1 MIGENPTTIYQSPN
15 TGRAIAL
22 VAHVNT
28 VIVLFGGP
36 SDERHVSVA
45 SAQNI
50 VRALDRPFA
59 WFWAPNGAIHD
70 VALEDLLAHQ
80 RPFEIDF
87 APSRPAI
94 FPNLEQALDTLPVEH
109 PVVLLGL
116 HGTAGEDGTLQRML
130 EARRIPFTGSG
141 SAASAAAFDKAR
153 AKELVGG
160 TVRVAESRVAR
171 TDAELR
177 DAVAELLTRHEKV
190 VLKPLAGGSSR
201 GLFFIKRVDALPVI
215 DIPYIVEQF
224 LAGREL
230 TVGVIDHH
238 DGLVA
243 LPVIEIEVETGREFD
258 YAGKYL
264 GHGTR
269 EICPAQIPEALAR
282 EAQDAALA
290 AHHALGCE
298 GYSRSDF
305 VAATDGI
312 WYLETNTLPGLT
324 SRSLVPQQLAAAG
337 IEFGEFLER
346 QVGIAG
352 TGVRDPG
359 TGVRG
364 PGPELFR
371 PGTT

>member
-1 MIGENPTTIYQSPN
+1 
-15 TGRAIAL
+15 
-22 VAHVNT
+22 VNT

-70 VALEDLLAHQ
+70 VALEDLLGHQ

-87 APSRPAI
+87 VPSRPAI
-94 FPNLEQALDTLPVEH
+94 FPNLEQALDTLPVDN
-109 PVVLLGL
+109 PVFLLGL

-130 EARRIPFTGSG
+130 EARRIPFTGSR

-160 TVRVAESRVAR
+160 AVRVAESCVAN
-171 TDAELR
+171 TNAELR
-177 DAVAELLTRHEKV
+177 NAVDKLLARHEKV

-201 GLFFIKRVDALPVI
+201 GLFFVQRGDALPDI

-230 TVGVIDHH
+230 TVGVIDHR
-238 DGLVA
+238 DGLLA
-243 LPVIEIEVETGREFD
+243 LPVLEIEVETGREFD

-264 GHGTR
+264 GHGSR
-269 EICPAQIPEALAR
+269 EVCPAHIPDAMAR
-282 EAQDAALA
+282 ETQDAALA
-290 AHHALGCE
+290 AHRALGCD

-305 VAATDGI
+305 VAAAEGI

-324 SRSLVPQQLAAAG
+324 TRSLLPQELAAAG
-337 IEFGEFLER
+337 IEFGEFLKR
-346 QVGIAG
+346 QVEIAG
-352 TGVRDPG
+352 TGV
-359 TGVRG
+359 
-364 PGPELFR
+364 
-371 PGTT
+371 